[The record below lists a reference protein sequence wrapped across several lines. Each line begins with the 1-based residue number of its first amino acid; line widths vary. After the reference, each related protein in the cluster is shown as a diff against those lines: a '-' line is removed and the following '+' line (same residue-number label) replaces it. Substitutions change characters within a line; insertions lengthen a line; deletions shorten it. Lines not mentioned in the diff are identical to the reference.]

1 MIRKIPEWKAP
12 WIRIALIMGA
22 FLLFIPRSQ
31 SQFNFDEHCQQAYKE
46 IMALRFSEAHKLIIL
61 EKKQEPDNLI
71 PLYLENYIDFLTL
84 IIGEERTMYDQLKG
98 NKADR
103 VNALEK
109 GRDDSPFYN
118 FCLGEIH
125 LQWAIARLKFGD
137 YTAAAFEIRK
147 AHALFSDNSV
157 KYPSFVINKIG
168 LGTVHVIAGIVPV
181 NYKWVTNLIGLDGT
195 LEIGLNEIRQVATY
209 SGTDKITQMFKPQA
223 AFFLAFL
230 ALNLQKN
237 KKDAMFVMELFKNQS
252 YDNRLLNSPLL
263 IFARATILMKNGFN
277 DEALSVLRERS
288 SLSQTFPFYYL
299 DYLEGVAR
307 LNKLDYGASVFFHRY
322 IASFRGRNYIR
333 SASQKLAWIALLQ
346 KDSIG
351 YNRNIKQA
359 LSHGA
364 AVVDED
370 KQADYEA
377 ENGVA
382 PNMVLL
388 RARLLFDGGYY
399 NSALNELLNTPVKTA
414 IKSKR
419 DLVEYTY
426 RLGRIYHE
434 SGNAAKA
441 VENYQ
446 QTVARGKTEPF
457 YYAAAAA
464 YQMGLLYENKG
475 AYSAAD
481 SAYQLCLSIRPREYK
496 TSLHQKAKAGLN
508 RLKTMQPKI

>member
-1 MIRKIPEWKAP
+1 
-12 WIRIALIMGA
+12 
-22 FLLFIPRSQ
+22 
-31 SQFNFDEHCQQAYKE
+31 
-46 IMALRFSEAHKLIIL
+46 
-61 EKKQEPDNLI
+61 
-71 PLYLENYIDFLTL
+71 
-84 IIGEERTMYDQLKG
+84 
-98 NKADR
+98 
-103 VNALEK
+103 
-109 GRDDSPFYN
+109 
-118 FCLGEIH
+118 
-125 LQWAIARLKFGD
+125 
-137 YTAAAFEIRK
+137 
-147 AHALFSDNSV
+147 
-157 KYPSFVINKIG
+157 
-168 LGTVHVIAGIVPV
+168 
-181 NYKWVTNLIGLDGT
+181 
-195 LEIGLNEIRQVATY
+195 
-209 SGTDKITQMFKPQA
+209 
-223 AFFLAFL
+223 
-230 ALNLQKN
+230 
-237 KKDAMFVMELFKNQS
+237 
-252 YDNRLLNSPLL
+252 
-263 IFARATILMKNGFN
+263 
-277 DEALSVLRERS
+277 
-288 SLSQTFPFYYL
+288 
-299 DYLEGVAR
+299 
-307 LNKLDYGASVFFHRY
+307 
-322 IASFRGRNYIR
+322 
-333 SASQKLAWIALLQ
+333 
-346 KDSIG
+346 
-351 YNRNIKQA
+351 
-359 LSHGA
+359 
-364 AVVDED
+364 VDED